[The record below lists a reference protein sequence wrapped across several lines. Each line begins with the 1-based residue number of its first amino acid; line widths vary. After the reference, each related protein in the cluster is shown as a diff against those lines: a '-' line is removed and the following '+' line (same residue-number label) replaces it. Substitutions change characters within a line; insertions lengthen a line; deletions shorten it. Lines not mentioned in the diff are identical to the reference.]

1 MRRGCFSGDHAT
13 QDLRSRSMMNFILQ
27 ATGKRPASPK
37 QECDKIRFSNKRKTF
52 KRG

>member
-13 QDLRSRSMMNFILQ
+13 QDLRSRSFILQ